1 MMQQFYVGVVESR
14 DDPLNA
20 GRVQVRVFGVHSEST
35 SLVPTSS
42 LPWAIPL
49 MPGNRASMSGIGSTG
64 AKYLPGSSVFLFFQD
79 GESMQQ
85 PVILGGFEG
94 IPIRQDPLATG
105 VDSIVAPAPVVSTP
119 NAVVTGS
126 GTPLTSSDGST
137 VVTEGPCCGDLDTSR
152 AVQTY
157 GSNVTVVCRALCS
170 AGIKNPFAVIAILSN
185 VAKESGFKLV
195 RENMNYSSVSRLRQI
210 FPSKFGSMSDEVAQ
224 GYVNNSEALAN
235 LVYGSR
241 YGNGP
246 ESSGDG
252 YRYRGGGFIQLTFK
266 SNYAKIGSQ
275 LGIDL
280 TNSPEL
286 IVTSEVAAKV
296 VAQFMIN
303 AAGGLGRLN
312 YPDLDS
318 ALNGVTKLINPG
330 GFSNDIP
337 KVRTNSALFKTST
350 TLAPPENTGSTDPSN
365 TIDPTVTREQ
375 INSGATVPAGGA
387 TGFRDPSGKYPLKN
401 LLREPDVNRLA
412 RRSTRGTLI
421 EKRTQNRR
429 VGIESISR
437 TFSEPDTAYNSQY
450 PLNDVFQSE
459 SGHVMEFDDT
469 PGSER
474 INLWHRS
481 GTFTE
486 VDPNG
491 TRTNKI
497 VGDDFSIIERNGYV
511 YINGTARVTIAGNC
525 ELVVG
530 GNMKTKVDGNWDID
544 IGGSMTTRV
553 AGTNQIHSGGDV
565 AIDAPNIHLNGGMAS
580 GLSISSRGAG
590 GEDFSPI
597 VVENYKDSVVY
608 EFDDSDET
616 SVRAAQSAAIASGEA
631 TQNEIDAGAA
641 AKPTE
646 ISEEKPPETI
656 EALPASCDLFRGLT
670 SIPSKTQISR
680 WFNIGML
687 SSGAVVSRYE
697 IVPQHGLTAPQIACN
712 LKGLAEN
719 CLDKIRD
726 RYPDMRVTSGF
737 RRGSGTSQH
746 ERGFAADMQFSKSST
761 DDYFEIAK
769 WIRDNVLFDTLLL
782 EYKTTGT
789 RLPWIH
795 ISYTTAPRKQV
806 FTYMN
811 DIKSGTGLRKLQ

>member
-1 MMQQFYVGVVESR
+1 MQQFYVGVVESR

-85 PVILGGFEG
+85 PIILGGFEG

-105 VDSIVAPAPVVSTP
+105 VDSIVEPTPIPSNVVVSSSGTPVVS
-119 NAVVTGS
+119 S
-126 GTPLTSSDGST
+126 DGTPVT
-137 VVTEGPCCGDLDTSR
+137 TEGSCCGDLDTSR
-152 AVQTY
+152 AVRSY
-157 GSNVTVVCRALCS
+157 GTNVTLVCSALCS

-185 VAKESGFKLV
+185 VIKESGFKLV

-210 FPSKFGSMSDEVAQ
+210 FPSKFGSMSDELAQ
-224 GYVNNSEALAN
+224 GYVNNAEALAN

-246 ESSGDG
+246 EPSGDG

-266 SNYAKIGSQ
+266 SNYSKIGSQ
-275 LGIDL
+275 LGVDL
-280 TNSPEL
+280 VGSPEL
-286 IVTSEVAAKV
+286 INTPEVAAKV

-312 YPDLDS
+312 FQDLDS
-318 ALNGVTKLINPG
+318 ALTGVTKMINPG
-330 GFSNDIP
+330 GFSNDIG
-337 KVRTNSALFKTST
+337 KVRTNSGLFATST
-350 TLAPPENTGSTDPSN
+350 VLAPPENTGSTDPSN

-375 INSGATVPAGGA
+375 INSGATVPSGSS

-412 RRSTRGTLI
+412 RRSTKGTLI

-469 PGSER
+469 PGAER
-474 INLWHRS
+474 INLWHRT

-486 VDPNG
+486 IDPNG

-511 YINGTARVTIAGNC
+511 FINGTARVTIGGNC

-530 GNMKTKVDGNWDID
+530 GNMSTRVDGNWDID

-553 AGTNQIHSGGDV
+553 AGTHQIHSGGDS
-565 AIDAPNIHLNGGMAS
+565 ALDAPNIHLNSGMAS
-580 GLSISSRGAG
+580 GLGISGRGASG
-590 GEDFSPI
+590 QDFSPI

-608 EFDDSDET
+608 DFDDSDEN
-616 SVRAAQSAAIASGEA
+616 SVRAAQSAAIANGEM

-646 ISEEKPPETI
+646 TSDEKPPETI

-697 IVPQHGLTAPQIACN
+697 IVPQHGLSVAEIACN

-719 CLDKIRD
+719 CLDRIRD
-726 RYPDMRVTSGF
+726 KYPDMRVTSGF

-746 ERGFAADMQFSKSST
+746 ERGFAADMQFSQAST
-761 DDYFEIAK
+761 SDYFEIAK
-769 WIRDNVLFDTLLL
+769 WIRDNVLFDNLLL

-789 RLPWIH
+789 KLPWIH
-795 ISYTTAPRKQV
+795 ISYTPSPRKQV

-811 DIKSGTGLRKLQ
+811 DRKAGTGLQKLQ